1 MLKTPADETATGPAD
16 EYERRVR
23 EQIAQ
28 YEADV
33 AMHDLPKIFHE
44 WSRLF
49 VGPPVRQVFGVTS
62 FGDAYANCFLEC
74 ARIAP
79 GRPRF
84 LSLGCGDG
92 AVEIDVAQRLQAAGL
107 TDFDFLCLDLSPIL
121 LDRFAQQIPAA
132 LAACFTLR
140 NADINQSE
148 PGQVFHAIMANHSL
162 HHMVELEDIFKASYD
177 ALYDQGS
184 FITHDMIGR
193 NGHQRWPET
202 RLFLDLVWPLLTA
215 RQRLNV
221 PLRRYEQHFQDHDC
235 STSGF
240 EGIRAQD
247 ILPLILATGF
257 RPQSFV
263 GYGGFIDPI
272 VDRGFGHNFSPQNP
286 DDVFLIRRLGLLNE
300 ILLDTGVI
308 KPTIMMA
315 RFVKYETP
323 EIAYRGRTAAAS
335 LRAPDEPPAWLNG
348 ALADL
353 AAVRETPQFVFRD
366 SPETARHL
374 ADDINR
380 LLATEHALQRDLA
393 LQREHASRLAASA
406 AEQSALLRSLYAST
420 SWRATAP
427 LRWISK
433 RLRS

>member
-1 MLKTPADETATGPAD
+1 MLTSPDAETAAGHGD
-16 EYERRVR
+16 EYDRRVR

-79 GRPRF
+79 GRPTF

-107 TDFDFLCLDLSPIL
+107 ADFDFLCLDLSPIL
-121 LDRFAQQIPAA
+121 LERFAQQLPQA
-132 LAACFTLR
+132 LAGCITLR
-140 NADINQSE
+140 NADINQSA
-148 PGQVFHAIMANHSL
+148 PGQNFNAIMANHSL
-162 HHMVELEDIFKASYD
+162 HHMVELEGIFAAAYA
-177 ALYDQGS
+177 ALHEQGS

-202 RLFLDLVWPLLTA
+202 KLFIDLVWPLLTA

-221 PLRRYEQHFQDHDC
+221 PLRRYEQHFLDHDC

-257 RPQSFV
+257 KPHSFV

-272 VDRGFGHNFSPQNP
+272 IDRGFGHHFSTDNP

-308 KPTIMMA
+308 KPTIMLA
-315 RFVKYETP
+315 RFVKHAVSEN
-323 EIAYRGRTAAAS
+323 AYRARTAAAS
-335 LRAPDEPPAWLNG
+335 LRARDETPAWLEG

-353 AAVRETPQFVFRD
+353 AAVRADPRYVFRD
-366 SPETARHL
+366 SPESARHL

-380 LLATEHALQRDLA
+380 LLVAEQALQRDLEE
-393 LQREHASRLAASA
+393 QRARASRLEARAV
-406 AEQSALLRSLYAST
+406 EQANLLEAMHRST

-433 RLRS
+433 RLQK